1 MQRVAAHNSSYTQKW
16 TFQRS
21 IEFNRRNCIFRAWGI
36 ETATWG
42 KKERWYAYLVW
53 TNYGNKKFYQKFP
66 EHKLYVGFPREKF
79 RQFPVCF
86 LIFNGRHIP
95 SGHDDDIISGGK
107 QGLVKAEKFSDQAF
121 NSVASYG
128 VTRFLGYCY
137 TQSFSSPVVAACDS
151 CKVSRTSPHPLLVNG
166 SISAV
171 ISYPFQFPV
180 RLFLHAYRPSSE
192 ALKARNY
199 TAKRFL
205 PLALLRL
212 KTCLPDLEAI
222 RTRKPWVLFLLV
234 FVLLV
239 KVFFIVNPLKVIR
252 SCVNHSS
259 IYLSRLN
266 WVINKKR

>member
-66 EHKLYVGFPREKF
+66 EHKLYVGFLREKF

-180 RLFLHAYRPSSE
+180 RLLLHAYRPSSE